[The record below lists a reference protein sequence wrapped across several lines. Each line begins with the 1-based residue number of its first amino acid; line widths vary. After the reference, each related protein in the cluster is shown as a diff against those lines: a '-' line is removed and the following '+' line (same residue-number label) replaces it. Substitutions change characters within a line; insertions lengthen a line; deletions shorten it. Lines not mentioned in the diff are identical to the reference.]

1 MATLYVREV
10 PEELY
15 AALRERADA
24 EGRSISAEAVSLLKQ
39 ALERDAEERRRRQAH
54 MAALKRMQEISDSIT
69 LPPGYPDSVE
79 LLREDRAR

>member
-10 PEELY
+10 PDDLY
-15 AALRERADA
+15 AALRERAEDQ
-24 EGRSISAEAVSLLKQ
+24 GRSISAEAVALLRH
-39 ALERDAEERRRRQAH
+39 ALECAAEERRRQEAH
-54 MAALKRMQEISDSIT
+54 RAALKRMKEISDSIT